1 MNRTY
6 MLLIKK
12 MGLLMLALAIVLFLS
27 GTVLAKSLYVIADI
41 NAYPDIPIEA
51 YDIQAAPTYLAYQTT
66 SYIPDRAGGAVGI
79 TIDTDTAYLFVTF
92 EYSNELDLVDGTT
105 MTTVGSVTAPGAT
118 NLAGIVVDQEK
129 SKVYTVDRNTNH
141 LYVYDWDSAAK
152 TLTLEGDSYI
162 ELECNSGLY
171 DIALDENADLLYVG
185 DSSTEVKYFSTD
197 DWSKQGEFTVS
208 HAARGIAIDVD
219 NQIVYTG
226 SGGPYSS
233 SYILSKYDL
242 GTATE
247 TTKDTGGIVL
257 GIAVDPA
264 SDLVYFTTYGYGTA
278 FDRLIVYDK
287 DLNELWKSDDLG
299 NPTGIAI
306 PGKDISYNPL
316 NLNKADSGDCVMPDE
331 TFTYTISFTNPNDEA
346 MTGVVIEDTLPS
358 ELDFVSASDAGTYS
372 GGKVTWDL
380 GSVSPG
386 TDSVTVDVKVKPG
399 TAYETVFTNSVTI
412 DSEQTGPT
420 TQSEDTEVCEEPAPT
435 PTPSPSPSPTETP
448 SPSPS
453 PTETPSPSPSPT
465 ETPSPTPTVS
475 PSPTPTTSPTPGPTP
490 IPEFTTIG
498 GGIVLIGSIY
508 HAMKKRKKQN

>member
-1 MNRTY
+1 MNKAY
-6 MLLIKK
+6 IKVISK
-12 MGLLMLALAIVLFLS
+12 IGFLTVVLAMMLFLS

-66 SYIPDRAGGAVGI
+66 SYIPDRDGGAVGI
-79 TIDTDTAYLFVTF
+79 TIDTDTGYLFVTF
-92 EYSNELDLVDGTT
+92 EFSNVIDLIDGTT
-105 MTTVGSVTAPGAT
+105 MTTQGTVTAPDAT

-141 LYVYDWDSAAK
+141 LYVYNWDPAAK

-162 ELECNSGLY
+162 ELECNSGLF

-226 SGGPYSS
+226 SGGPFSS
-233 SYILSKYDL
+233 SYLLSKYDL
-242 GTATE
+242 NTGTE

-264 SDLVYFTTYGYGTA
+264 SDLVYFTTYGYGTSN
-278 FDRLIVYDK
+278 DRLVAYDK
-287 DLNELWKSDDLG
+287 DLNEFWKSDDLG

-331 TFTYTISFTNPNDEA
+331 TFTYTISFTNPNEEA
-346 MTGVVIEDTLPS
+346 MSGVLIEDTLPS
-358 ELDFVSASDAGTYS
+358 EVDFVSASDEGTYS
-372 GGKVTWDL
+372 GGKVAWDI

-386 TDSVTVDVKVKPG
+386 TDSVTVDVKVKSG
-399 TAYETVFTNSVTI
+399 TAYSSVFTNSVTI

-420 TQSEDTEVCEEPAPT
+420 TQSEDTEVCAEPAPT
-435 PTPSPSPSPTETP
+435 PTPSPSP
-448 SPSPS
+448 
-453 PTETPSPSPSPT
+453 
-465 ETPSPTPTVS
+465 TPTMT

-498 GGIVLIGSIY
+498 GGIVLLGSIY
-508 HAMKKRKKQN
+508 HAMKKRKKLN